1 MQPSLITLNDINL
14 ARSRISGV
22 AIHTPIVQLF
32 EHPHSPPLYLKAECL
47 QPIGAFKIR
56 GAYNKIASLSVAE
69 KANGVIAFSSGN
81 HAQGVAYAAGTLGID
96 ATIVMPSTAPTVK
109 KEQTRKLGANIVE
122 VYEGS
127 EEDWKITAENMAT
140 ERGLAMIPPFDD
152 EIIIAGSG
160 TAGLEICD
168 DLPEVDLVLV
178 PIGGGG
184 LLSGVAAA
192 IKLSGSKAKIV
203 GVEPELAGDA
213 RASFR
218 RGQIVEFKLEQTRQT
233 MADGMRA
240 TRIGT
245 RNFQHMQAFV
255 DDMLVV
261 TEKDIENSVRRITLD
276 AGLVVEPSGAVAAAA
291 WLFHRGKL
299 PTAQN
304 VVAFV
309 SGGNIDPIVLA
320 DILRTSSPQSV

>member
-1 MQPSLITLNDINL
+1 ML
-14 ARSRISGV
+14 
-22 AIHTPIVQLF
+22 

-96 ATIVMPSTAPTVK
+96 ATIVMPSIATMIK
-109 KEQTRKLGANIVE
+109 KEQTRRLGATIVE
-122 VYEGS
+122 VGDGS
-127 EEDWKITAENMAT
+127 EEDWKITAENIAT

-160 TAGLEICD
+160 TAGLEIFD

-192 IKLSGSKAKIV
+192 LKLSGSKARIV

-213 RASFR
+213 YASFQ
-218 RGQIVEFKLEQTRQT
+218 RGHIVEFKLEQTRQT

-261 TEKDIENSVRRITLD
+261 TEKDIENAIRRITLD

-291 WLFHRGKL
+291 WLFHRDKL

-320 DILRTSSPQSV
+320 DILRRDTSRSV

>member
-1 MQPSLITLNDINL
+1 M
-14 ARSRISGV
+14 
-22 AIHTPIVQLF
+22 HTPIVQLL
-32 EHPHSPPLYLKAECL
+32 EHPHSPPLYLKAESL

-69 KANGVIAFSSGN
+69 KTSGVIAFSSGN

-96 ATIVMPSTAPTVK
+96 ATIVMPSIATTIK
-109 KEQTRKLGANIVE
+109 KEQTRKLGATIVE
-122 VYEGS
+122 VDDGS
-127 EEDWKITAENMAT
+127 EEDWKITAENIAT

-160 TAGLEICD
+160 TAGLEIFD

-192 IKLSGSKAKIV
+192 LKLSGSKARIV

-213 RASFR
+213 YASFQ
-218 RGQIVEFKLEQTRQT
+218 RGHIVEFKLEQTRQT

-261 TEKDIENSVRRITLD
+261 TEKEIENAIRRITLD

-291 WLFHRGKL
+291 WLFHRDKL

-320 DILRTSSPQSV
+320 DILRRDTSRSV